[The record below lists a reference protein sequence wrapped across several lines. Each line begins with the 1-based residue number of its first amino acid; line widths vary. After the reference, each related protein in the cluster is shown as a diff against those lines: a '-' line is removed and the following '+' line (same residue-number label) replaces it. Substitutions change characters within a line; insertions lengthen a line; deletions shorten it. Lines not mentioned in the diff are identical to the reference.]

1 MESGGAK
8 LTVAASLF
16 YKANYHDIGRWKTK
30 LLAFF
35 IKQINGNC
43 ENKKI
48 GTRDHLIIKI
58 LISYQRTISIQ

>member
-30 LLAFF
+30 LLGLNASWD
-35 IKQINGNC
+35 I
-43 ENKKI
+43 
-48 GTRDHLIIKI
+48 RD
-58 LISYQRTISIQ
+58 